1 MTSLLSTLVIKK
13 FDSRSTFVSISHAK
27 MQVRKWTSTR
37 MDKFVVPAG
46 YTSGATFLGLLGSAT
61 RR

>member
-37 MDKFVVPAG
+37 MDKFVPAG